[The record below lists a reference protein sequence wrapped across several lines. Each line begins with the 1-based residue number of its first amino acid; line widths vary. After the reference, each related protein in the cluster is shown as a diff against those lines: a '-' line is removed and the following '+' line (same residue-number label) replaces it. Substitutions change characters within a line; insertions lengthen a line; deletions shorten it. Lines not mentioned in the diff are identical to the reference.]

1 VLLKTGTIP
10 RTSSGKIQRR
20 RCRSDFLAD
29 ALESVGVSRTRDGD
43 TRPAP
48 AEDARTT
55 PAQCADQASELCAW
69 LRRYADERLNSR
81 LMDERR
87 SLAPNVILDLGNHG
101 VLGLQVPQA
110 LGGLGLG
117 YRDTL
122 RVFEQIGAID
132 LTLAMMVIVHNTLG
146 IGPILKHAGPEIRAS
161 LLPRLASGR
170 ELVAFAITEP
180 GAGSNP
186 HAIEARGHA
195 DGPDAWILNGQK
207 SWSGSAGWA
216 SVINVFVQNV
226 DASGQARGFSGF
238 VVPRDTPGLRI
249 GAEALTFG
257 MRAMVQNTIH
267 LEDARVTRAQRLG
280 EIGGGMAVAQDAM
293 MQGRLAIAAAC
304 VGGIKRCMQVLMRYA
319 TRRTIATG
327 RLIDNPVLLERIGSL
342 AAAVATIETLVARIA
357 ERLDAGSEVPVD
369 AYVVC
374 KTTAPEWLW
383 QAADTLMQFLGG
395 RGYIDTNV
403 AAQMLR
409 DARVTRILEGP
420 TEALEMYLG
429 SRVANERVSL
439 ERFIATDLGAPA
451 VAARLARAA
460 DEILARA
467 TALRRPRFGDDA
479 SARRWAHALIGRVA
493 SAATLLAVA
502 GPQER
507 AWAEEHFAQA
517 VTAAHARTE
526 ADAFAIDAR
535 QAESMIAAYA
545 ASIGDVEQSLAGED
559 HALDD
564 MLRRDVR
571 APATNRR
578 ATLSRPPTIAVAS
591 QLEPSVPERPAQPVA
606 PTPATSAAPRSP
618 PPRSSGSSPDG
629 GQGDEAAG
637 GGDRSGALAARLRPR
652 LGHDGAAGGEPGGVA
667 SSRAAARDRLSD
679 PGPALLA
686 DHVASQTSRPAAS
699 RTSGEGA
706 HVPDPVK
713 RRRRA

>member
-1 VLLKTGTIP
+1 V
-10 RTSSGKIQRR
+10 R
-20 RCRSDFLAD
+20 
-29 ALESVGVSRTRDGD
+29 
-43 TRPAP
+43 
-48 AEDARTT
+48 
-55 PAQCADQASELCAW
+55 
-69 LRRYADERLNSR
+69 
-81 LMDERR
+81 
-87 SLAPNVILDLGNHG
+87 
-101 VLGLQVPQA
+101 
-110 LGGLGLG
+110 
-117 YRDTL
+117 
-122 RVFEQIGAID
+122 
-132 LTLAMMVIVHNTLG
+132 
-146 IGPILKHAGPEIRAS
+146 
-161 LLPRLASGR
+161 
-170 ELVAFAITEP
+170 
-180 GAGSNP
+180 
-186 HAIEARGHA
+186 
-195 DGPDAWILNGQK
+195 
-207 SWSGSAGWA
+207 
-216 SVINVFVQNV
+216 
-226 DASGQARGFSGF
+226 
-238 VVPRDTPGLRI
+238 
-249 GAEALTFG
+249 
-257 MRAMVQNTIH
+257 
-267 LEDARVTRAQRLG
+267 
-280 EIGGGMAVAQDAM
+280 
-293 MQGRLAIAAAC
+293 
-304 VGGIKRCMQVLMRYA
+304 
-319 TRRTIATG
+319 
-327 RLIDNPVLLERIGSL
+327 
-342 AAAVATIETLVARIA
+342 TIETLVARIA

-606 PTPATSAAPRSP
+606 PTPATSAAPAVTTAEIERFIAGWVAKEMKLPEGAIDPARSLLDYGLD
-618 PPRSSGSSPDG
+618 SVTTV
-629 GQGDEAAG
+629 
-637 GGDRSGALAARLRPR
+637 LL
-652 LGHDGAAGGEPGGVA
+652 VA
-667 SSRAAARDRLSD
+667 SLEEWLRVELPPEIVYQIPVLRV
-679 PGPALLA
+679 LA
-686 DHVASQTSRPAAS
+686 DHVASQTSRPAA
-699 RTSGEGA
+699 A
-706 HVPDPVK
+706 A
-713 RRRRA
+713 RR